1 MPTNLNNLE
10 FTRITTPIPNWIV
23 KADIID
29 EEGNVVADFGTDGV
43 DINSWWNAQTEQFQ
57 LDILAI
63 FVAYIKESIA
73 P

>member
-10 FTRITTPIPNWIV
+10 FTRVTTPVPNWIV
-23 KADIID
+23 KADIVD
-29 EEGNVVADFGTDGV
+29 EEGNVVADFGANGV
-43 DINSWWNAQTEQFQ
+43 DINTWWNLQTEEFQ

-63 FVAYIKESIA
+63 FVSYIKESIA

>member
-10 FTRITTPIPNWIV
+10 FIRVTTPVPNWIV
-23 KADIID
+23 KADIVD
-29 EEGNVVADFGTDGV
+29 EEGNVVADFGANGV
-43 DINSWWNAQTEQFQ
+43 DINTWWNLQTEEFQ

-63 FVAYIKESIA
+63 FVSYIKESIA

>member
-1 MPTNLNNLE
+1 MPNNLNNLE
-10 FTRITTPIPNWIV
+10 FTRITTPVPNWIV
-23 KADIID
+23 KADITD
-29 EEGNVVADFGTDGV
+29 EEGNVVADFGADGV
-43 DINSWWNAQTEQFQ
+43 DINSWWNTQTEEFQ

>member
-10 FTRITTPIPNWIV
+10 FTRITSPVPNWIV
-23 KADIID
+23 KADITD
-29 EEGNVVADFGTDGV
+29 EEGNVIANFGVDGV
-43 DINSWWNAQTEQFQ
+43 DINTWWNTQTEEFQ

-63 FVAYIKESIA
+63 FVTYIKESIV

>member
-23 KADIID
+23 KADITD
-29 EEGNVVADFGTDGV
+29 EEGNVIANFGVDGV
-43 DINSWWNAQTEQFQ
+43 DINTWWNTQTEEFQ

-63 FVAYIKESIA
+63 FVTYIKESIV

>member
-10 FTRITTPIPNWIV
+10 FTRITTPVPNWIV
-23 KADIID
+23 KADITD
-29 EEGNVVADFGTDGV
+29 QEGNVIANFGVDGV
-43 DINSWWNAQTEQFQ
+43 DINTWWNTQTEEFQ

-63 FVAYIKESIA
+63 FVRYIKESIV